1 MKATNPDPVAR
12 LLELLPPL
20 ELLRI
25 VPLAEAERLSS
36 LSEDTLRREHGD
48 KIKKLVRGAMAC
60 GHRRTHDERGAVQ
73 FLILFDELRAAAPPP
88 SRLRAASTNSAQ
100 RAA

>member
-1 MKATNPDPVAR
+1 MSTTDPDPVAR

-48 KIKKLVRGAMAC
+48 KIKKLSP
-60 GHRRTHDERGAVQ
+60 RRDGMRVIDALMTSAG
-73 FLILFDELRAAAPPP
+73 P
-88 SRLRAASTNSAQ
+88 SDS
-100 RAA
+100 